1 MDNLRIL
8 KQVYN
13 DHEAERIMLYDKLSR
28 LLANSDLCSDPV
40 ETAKQYIAEIATLE
54 SRQQIA
60 AGFIEQIKQT
70 SATDVLSHNNSQTS
84 DEVEESEED
93 EDIGD

>member
-13 DHEAERIMLYDKLSR
+13 DYEAERIMLYDKLSR
-28 LLANSDLCSDPV
+28 LLANSDLSSNPV

-54 SRQQIA
+54 SKQQIA
-60 AGFIEQIKQT
+60 AGFIGQINQT
-70 SATDVLSHNNSQTS
+70 AATDVLTHNNSQNS
-84 DEVEESEED
+84 NEVEESEED